1 MRQNPQENGKAVGIS
16 SRRGKAAALA
26 VFLKKD
32 FPDAKHGPAG
42 PAFCFWQR
50 KGETDEKEISMDDA
64 GLAAGVFATARLR
77 TGKRR
82 AVYAIGANE
91 QLCTGSKLAAAVAG
105 PGVLYRCPRPF
116 CAGGKSP
123 PGGGDFC

>member
-50 KGETDEKEISMDDA
+50 KGETDEKEISMQWVTVLKSLFIVYYA
-64 GLAAGVFATARLR
+64 PTLKLERIFITCCSSVSVNCPSGELAIKET
-77 TGKRR
+77 
-82 AVYAIGANE
+82 
-91 QLCTGSKLAAAVAG
+91 
-105 PGVLYRCPRPF
+105 
-116 CAGGKSP
+116 
-123 PGGGDFC
+123 